1 MDYFARVSYVG
12 DGVTNTF
19 SIPFDYLDQSHV
31 KAFIDGVEE
40 VNKSFPSAGQIQL
53 SSTPPQDSVVLIRRE
68 TPKERLVDFQN
79 ASMLDEEVLD
89 LDSNQML
96 YITQEA
102 SDEMLSAMMETEAG
116 TWDAKDQVIKNVGD
130 PVDPNDAVN
139 KTFADAQVAQA
150 QSEANRAEAEA
161 DAAANSASSAATSET
176 NAASSESNA
185 AASEAQAI
193 ESEQNAAQSASSAA
207 NSAANAASSENNAA
221 SHEDNAK
228 SAMNTAT
235 SAADQASAS
244 EAQAAQ
250 SAQAAT
256 QVVSDNHITLGGR
269 YRISYNPDNDTLEVE
284 VI

>member
-1 MDYFARVSYVG
+1 MVYFARVSYIG
-12 DGVTNTF
+12 DGNTTTF
-19 SIPFDYLDQSHV
+19 SIPFDYLNQNHV
-31 KAFIDGVEE
+31 KVYVDGVEE
-40 VNKSFPSAGQIQL
+40 TGKSFPSAGQVIL
-53 SSTPPQDSVVLIRRE
+53 TSAPPQDSVVLIIRE
-68 TPKERLVDFQN
+68 TPKERVVDFQN
-79 ASMLDEEVLD
+79 ASILDEGVLD
-89 LDSNQML
+89 LDSNQMMFVV
-96 YITQEA
+96 QEGFDNMLA
-102 SDEMLSAMMETEAG
+102 SLTEDQLG
-116 TWDAKDQVIKNVGD
+116 NLDAQGRRIINIGM
-130 PVDPNDAVN
+130 PIEEGDAVN
-139 KTFADAQVAQA
+139 KTFADDVLAQA
-150 QSEANRAEAEA
+150 EVKK
-161 DAAANSASSAATSET
+161 DAAANSAANAAASESNAATSEA
-176 NAASSESNA
+176 NAATSESNA